1 MYVLDAN
8 VFIDAK
14 NRHYGFDFVPGF
26 WDWLVAQHG
35 AGVLCSISE
44 VKAELEDRQ
53 DELTAWARNN
63 SRLFLPLDQAVQRSL
78 QQLANWANSGSFKP
92 AAVSKF
98 LGDADYPL
106 VAYAHAHSHTVV
118 THEKSRPDATA
129 RILIPDACTA
139 LGVPCIDPFTMLRT
153 EGAKFVQG
161 T

>member
-26 WDWLVAQHG
+26 WDWLVEKNA
-35 AGVLCSISE
+35 AGTLCSIAD
-44 VKAELEDRQ
+44 VKKELEGHQ
-53 DELTAWARNN
+53 DVLSAWAKSN
-63 SRLFLPLDQAVQRSL
+63 SGLFLPVDQTVQPSL
-78 QQLANWANSGSFKP
+78 QQLANWANSGSFTP

-118 THEKSRPDATA
+118 THEKSQPHAKA
-129 RILIPDACTA
+129 RILIPDACIA
-139 LGVPCIDPFTMLRT
+139 LGVPSTDPFAMLRN
-153 EGAKFVQG
+153 EGAKFVMS
-161 T
+161 

>member
-1 MYVLDAN
+1 MYLLDAN

-26 WDWLVAQHG
+26 WDWLIDKHA
-35 AGVLCSISE
+35 AGILCSIDD
-44 VKAELEDRQ
+44 VKKELEGKQ
-53 DELTAWARNN
+53 DVLTTWVRNH
-63 SRLFLPLDQAVQRSL
+63 SGLFLPVDQAAQSSL
-78 QQLANWANSGSFKP
+78 QQLANWANSGAFTP
-92 AAVSKF
+92 AAVATF
-98 LGDADYPL
+98 LADADYPL

-118 THEKSRPDATA
+118 THERSRPQARA

-139 LGVPCIDPFTMLRT
+139 LGVPCVDPFTMLRT